1 MINKNS
7 TSHDQSGTPVYMA
20 PEIIKNERYIGFPID
35 IWSSGTALYIMLTGN
50 VPFNKTKLNDL
61 QYEILNTHLKNNNY
75 LSLKPNNLIQGILC
89 KDPNKRFSVDDI
101 LNHPWL
107 NNYDFYNLNIGNIN
121 KYYLFTND
129 KMIMLNKTYIDYR
142 KANKEELYENFTLKN
157 LYILIMI

>member
-1 MINKNS
+1 MK
-7 TSHDQSGTPVYMA
+7 Q
-20 PEIIKNERYIGFPID
+20 
-35 IWSSGTALYIMLTGN
+35 
-50 VPFNKTKLNDL
+50 KLNDL

-121 KYYLFTND
+121 KYYLFTNN
-129 KMIMLNKTYIDYR
+129 KMITLNKTYIDYR
-142 KANKEELYENFTLKN
+142 KANKEQLYENFTLKN

>member
-1 MINKNS
+1 MSLLMK
-7 TSHDQSGTPVYMA
+7 Q
-20 PEIIKNERYIGFPID
+20 
-35 IWSSGTALYIMLTGN
+35 
-50 VPFNKTKLNDL
+50 KLNDL

-75 LSLKPNNLIQGILC
+75 LSFEPNNLLQGILC

-101 LNHPWL
+101 HPWL